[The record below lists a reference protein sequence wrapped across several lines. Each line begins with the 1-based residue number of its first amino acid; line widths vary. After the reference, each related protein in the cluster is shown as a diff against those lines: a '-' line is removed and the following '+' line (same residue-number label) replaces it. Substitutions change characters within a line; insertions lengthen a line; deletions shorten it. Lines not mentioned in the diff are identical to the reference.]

1 MSAIVLI
8 AVGRPNVR
16 MVLGTILANV
26 PKAGTAAASITSARE
41 VIANARGIKATGRP
55 QACVFHQTRNTKVM
69 IMAKITAIFVL
80 SSI

>member
-1 MSAIVLI
+1 MI

-26 PKAGTAAASITSARE
+26 PKAGTAVASITSASE
-41 VIANARGIKATGRP
+41 VIAGARGIKATGRP
-55 QACVFHQTRNTKVM
+55 QAFVFHQTWNTKVM